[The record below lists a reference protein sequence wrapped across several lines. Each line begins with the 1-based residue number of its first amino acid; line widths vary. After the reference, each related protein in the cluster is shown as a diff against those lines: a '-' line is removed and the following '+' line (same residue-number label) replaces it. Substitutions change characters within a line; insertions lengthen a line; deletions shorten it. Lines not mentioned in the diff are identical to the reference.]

1 MNHMSLPDTVQLAA
15 TVDLSAIRHNVR
27 RIREISNAP
36 QVMAVV
42 KADGYN
48 HGMVEVA
55 RAALSAGA
63 DQLGVTTLE
72 EALTLREAGVEAPIL
87 AWLWTPDQ
95 DVAAAL
101 AADID
106 LGVATLDHLEAVVAA
121 AQGGRPRITVKV
133 DTGMSRQGL
142 NYASGQWSQTLPA
155 IVAAQESVTV
165 TGLFTHFAS
174 ADAIG
179 DPSIDMQAERFRSA
193 ITEAREAGLE
203 VPVNHASNSAATLT
217 RPDLAFDLVRPG
229 IAIYGLE
236 PIPGLDHGL
245 RPAMTLSARVVSVK
259 DLPSGEAVSYGRS
272 WSTDEDTHVAV
283 VPFGY
288 ADGMSRALS
297 GRCSVSI
304 GGRRYDQVGRVCMD
318 QFVVEVDEH
327 VHPGDEAVIFGNGL
341 DGGPTADE
349 LAETLGT
356 INYEIVTM
364 PHNRVHR
371 NYVDT
376 FPPHGIRTLMTA
388 DDTRAFGAELGAS
401 LSAGDLVI
409 LDGPL
414 GAGKTTL
421 TQGIAAGMKVRGRVT
436 SPTFTIAREHRPLDP
451 TAPGACPLVHVDLYR
466 LLDGVDSNPD
476 ALLDALESVDLD
488 TDLEFCAVVAEWG
501 GGLAEQLSDSHLLVS
516 LDRSAEDD
524 SRTVTWRRV
533 RPA

>member
-1 MNHMSLPDTVQLAA
+1 MNSMSLPATVQLAA

-27 RIREISNAP
+27 RIREISDSP

-72 EALTLREAGVEAPIL
+72 EALTLRKAGVNAPIL

-95 DVAAAL
+95 DVAAAI

-106 LGVATLDHLEAVVAA
+106 LGVATLDHLEAVVAVA
-121 AQGGRPRITVKV
+121 AEKRPRITVKV
-133 DTGMSRQGL
+133 DTGMSRQGF
-142 NYASGQWSQTLPA
+142 NYASDEWSRALPA
-155 IVAAQESVTV
+155 IVQAQDTVTV
-165 TGLFTHFAS
+165 TGLFTHLAN
-174 ADAIG
+174 ADEIG
-179 DPSIDMQAERFRSA
+179 HPSIDMQAERFRSA
-193 ITEAREAGLE
+193 IAEARAVGLD

-229 IAIYGLE
+229 IAVYGLE

-245 RPAMTLSARVVSVK
+245 RPAMTLSAQVVSVK
-259 DLPSGEAVSYGRS
+259 DLPAGEAVSYGRT
-272 WSTDEDTHVAV
+272 WTTDQNTRVAV
-283 VPFGY
+283 IPFGY

-297 GRCSVSI
+297 SKCSVSI
-304 GGRRYDQVGRVCMD
+304 DGRRYNQVGRVCMD

-327 VHPGDEAVIFGNGL
+327 VQPGDEAVIFGNGL
-341 DGGPTADE
+341 DGSPTADE
-349 LAETLGT
+349 LAEILDT

-364 PHNRVHR
+364 PHGRVQR
-371 NYVDT
+371 NYVDP
-376 FPPHGIRTLMTA
+376 FPTHGTRALATA
-388 DDTRAFGAELGAS
+388 DDTRDFGAELGAS
-401 LSAGDLVI
+401 LRAGDLVI

-466 LLDGVDSNPD
+466 LLDGVDSNPE

-501 GGLAEQLSDSHLLVS
+501 GGLAEQLTDSHLVVS
-516 LDRSAEDD
+516 LDRSADDD
-524 SRTVTWRRV
+524 SRTVTWRKV
-533 RPA
+533 